1 MEVHSLQFL
10 FMGIIFLLTTGV
22 GLAPVLLRGV
32 SKKIVSRAVVRHRIL
47 SCASCFGAGVFIFVC
62 FMGLLPAADQK
73 FHHFLEE
80 LGHTDESWEAFA
92 EFPWGFFVVICGFL
106 IIFTIDK
113 LVHAIEQQ
121 RRGSNSQGQG
131 GHPASRTLLAKTST
145 EPLCLTQD
153 TPHAE
158 ANGAPP
164 PDYDKDSC
172 NDQEHAG
179 HGVPTSIIFLLALG
193 VHSLFEGM
201 AVGLQTQTEKVLEF
215 SVAVLV
221 HEVVMAF
228 SFGMEVSNNNT
239 LSRWGKAA
247 YVVIFTSTIPLGI
260 AAGVGLQTAPSAN
273 REIVSA
279 VLEAFATGI
288 FIHVIFIE
296 VLAKEFPHHHHHH
309 HHHDHDV
316 TESSSKTKPPSE
328 LCLILEKIACI
339 CLGIVTLIL
348 LSVFMHAHH

>member
-1 MEVHSLQFL
+1 MEVSTLQFL

-22 GLAPVLLRGV
+22 GLAPVLLGDVV
-32 SKKIVSRAVVRHRIL
+32 SKKLVSRAVVRNRIL

-62 FMGLLPAADQK
+62 FMGLLPAADRK

-113 LVHAIEQQ
+113 LVHAIEEG
-121 RRGSNSQGQG
+121 RRARRVTTA
-131 GHPASRTLLAKTST
+131 ASRTLLAKPAADQAST
-145 EPLCLTQD
+145 QNALD
-153 TPHAE
+153 TD

-164 PDYDKDSC
+164 PGYDKESC
-172 NDQEHAG
+172 SQDTEHAG
-179 HGVPTSIIFLLALG
+179 HGVPSSIIFLLALG

-201 AVGLQTQTEKVLEF
+201 AVGLQTQKEKVLEF

-228 SFGMEVSNNNT
+228 SFGMEVSNDHGLT
-239 LSRWGKAA
+239 RWTRVV
-247 YVVIFTSTIPLGI
+247 YVIIFTSTIPLGI
-260 AAGVGLQTAPSAN
+260 AAGVGLQTTPSGN

-296 VLAKEFPHHHHHH
+296 VLAKEFHHHSHQAQSPKAKPS
-309 HHHDHDV
+309 
-316 TESSSKTKPPSE
+316 TEI
-328 LCLILEKIACI
+328 CLILGKVACI
-339 CLGIVTLIL
+339 CCGIATLIL

>member
-1 MEVHSLQFL
+1 MEVYSLQFL

-32 SKKIVSRAVVRHRIL
+32 SKKLVTRAVIRHRIL

-62 FMGLLPAADQK
+62 FMGLLPAADRK

-113 LVHAIEQQ
+113 LVHVIENQ
-121 RRGSNSQGQG
+121 RRGGDTSNA
-131 GHPASRTLLAKTST
+131 ASRTLLAKASIDPATHITDS
-145 EPLCLTQD
+145 ES
-153 TPHAE
+153 
-158 ANGAPP
+158 NGVPP
-164 PDYDKDSC
+164 PNYVKE
-172 NDQEHAG
+172 NDAEHEHGG

-201 AVGLQTQTEKVLEF
+201 AVGLQTQKEKVLEF

-221 HEVVMAF
+221 HELVMAF
-228 SFGMEVSNNNT
+228 SFGMEVSNSNT
-239 LSRWGKAA
+239 LSRWGKGL
-247 YVVIFTSTIPLGI
+247 YVIIFTSTIPLGI
-260 AAGVGLQTAPSAN
+260 AAGVGLQSAN
-273 REIVSA
+273 SAYREIVSA

-309 HHHDHDV
+309 RRHDNELE
-316 TESSSKTKPPSE
+316 TESTKTIPTSE
-328 LCLILEKIACI
+328 VCLLLEKVVCI
-339 CLGIVTLIL
+339 CCGIATLIL

>member
-1 MEVHSLQFL
+1 MLLVMEVYSLQFL

-32 SKKIVSRAVVRHRIL
+32 SKKLVTCDDVRHRIL

-62 FMGLLPAADQK
+62 FMGLLPAADRK
-73 FHHFLEE
+73 FHTFLEE

-106 IIFTIDK
+106 VIFTIDK
-113 LVHAIEQQ
+113 LVHVIEQK
-121 RRGSNSQGQG
+121 RRSSQSNTD
-131 GHPASRTLLAKTST
+131 ASRTLLAKPPTDPGVTLHVPDS
-145 EPLCLTQD
+145 
-153 TPHAE
+153 E
-158 ANGAPP
+158 ANGASPP
-164 PDYDKDSC
+164 GYDKESYTK
-172 NDQEHAG
+172 HGHSG
-179 HGVPTSIIFLLALG
+179 HGVPNSIIFLLALG

-201 AVGLQTQTEKVLEF
+201 AVGLQTKQEKVLEF

-228 SFGMEVSNNNT
+228 SFGMEVSNNNV
-239 LSRWGKAA
+239 LSRWGKAM
-247 YVVIFTSTIPLGI
+247 YVIIFTSTIPLGI
-260 AAGVGLQTAPSAN
+260 AAGVGLQSAPSAN

-296 VLAKEFPHHHHHH
+296 VLAKEFPHRGHHNHP
-309 HHHDHDV
+309 DA
-316 TESSSKTKPPSE
+316 ESSKTKPRSE
-328 LCLILEKIACI
+328 VCLILEKVVCI
-339 CLGIVTLIL
+339 CCGIATLIL

>member
-1 MEVHSLQFL
+1 MEVYSLQYL

-32 SKKIVSRAVVRHRIL
+32 SKKLVTRAVIRHRIL

-62 FMGLLPAADQK
+62 FMGLLPAADRK

-113 LVHAIEQQ
+113 VVHVIENQ
-121 RRGSNSQGQG
+121 RRGGKTSTA
-131 GHPASRTLLAKTST
+131 ASRTLLAKAST
-145 EPLCLTQD
+145 DPAAH
-153 TPHAE
+153 TPDSE
-158 ANGAPP
+158 SNGVPP
-164 PDYDKDSC
+164 PNYVKENHSEY
-172 NDQEHAG
+172 EHGG

-201 AVGLQTQTEKVLEF
+201 AVGLQTQKEKVLEF

-221 HEVVMAF
+221 HELVMAF
-228 SFGMEVSNNNT
+228 SFGMEVSNNHT
-239 LSRWGKAA
+239 LSRWGKGL

-260 AAGVGLQTAPSAN
+260 AAGVGLQSAN
-273 REIVSA
+273 SAYREIVSA

-296 VLAKEFPHHHHHH
+296 VLAKEFPHHHHR
-309 HHHDHDV
+309 HHHDNELE
-316 TESSSKTKPPSE
+316 TESTKTKPTSE
-328 LCLILEKIACI
+328 LCLLLEKVVCI
-339 CLGIVTLIL
+339 CCGIATLIL